1 MKKLTTTIFLALALF
16 SSSAFGFQL
25 SFSKNHDGSLTIQH
39 TAQDWAYVD
48 SANTYKLYIHKDV
61 IGRKGDEVNFHSI
74 TEFNTYEEY
83 SGLPYK
89 IKRIYTHG
97 VMSCQSS
104 ALMIFVDMYTDLE
117 NTIRFSS
124 SYQIGEFLV
133 DMNETSLR
141 KQITFMICGDS
152 I

>member
-1 MKKLTTTIFLALALF
+1 MKNLSSVLFFTIVLLT
-16 SSSAFGFQL
+16 SNAFGFQL
-25 SFSKNHDGSLTIQH
+25 NFTNNPDGSQTIQH
-39 TAQDWAYVD
+39 IAQDWVYVD
-48 SANTYKLYIHKDV
+48 SGGSYKVYIHKDV
-61 IGRKGDEVNFHSI
+61 IGRKGDNVNFHSI

-97 VMSCQSS
+97 VISCQRS

-124 SYQIGEFLV
+124 LYQNGEFLV

-141 KQITFMICGDS
+141 KQITYMVCGDS

>member
-1 MKKLTTTIFLALALF
+1 MKKLTTTIFFALALF

-25 SFSKNHDGSLTIQH
+25 SFKKNPDGSQTIQH
-39 TAQDWAYVD
+39 TAQDWVYVD
-48 SANTYKLYIHKDV
+48 SANTYKVYIHKDV
-61 IGRKGDEVNFHSI
+61 IGRKSDQVNFHSI

-104 ALMIFVDMYTDLE
+104 ALMIFVDMYTDLG

-141 KQITFMICGDS
+141 KQITYMICGDS

>member
-1 MKKLTTTIFLALALF
+1 MKKLASMLFFTIATIT
-16 SSSAFGFQL
+16 SSAFGFQL
-25 SFSKNHDGSLTIQH
+25 SFYDNPDGTRTIQH
-39 TAQDWAYVD
+39 NAQDWVYVD
-48 SANTYKLYIHKDV
+48 SASVYKVYIPKDV

-97 VMSCQSS
+97 VISCQRS

-124 SYQIGEFLV
+124 SYQNGEFIV

-141 KQITFMICGDS
+141 KQITYMICGDS